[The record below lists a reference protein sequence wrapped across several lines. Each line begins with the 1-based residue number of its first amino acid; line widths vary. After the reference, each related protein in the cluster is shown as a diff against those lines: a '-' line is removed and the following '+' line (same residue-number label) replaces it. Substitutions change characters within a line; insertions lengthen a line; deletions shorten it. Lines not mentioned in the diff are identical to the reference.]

1 MNITGQLVERKSK
14 GEARK
19 NIYNFKT
26 NHMII
31 INGSVYRKL
40 LHNGYIY
47 WKKERLL
54 ILPLHKSLILRKY
67 LSFIS
72 YHIWDIVSERSLLAV
87 INEKINLLQILLQ
100 AN

>member
-47 WKKERLL
+47 
-54 ILPLHKSLILRKY
+54 
-67 LSFIS
+67 
-72 YHIWDIVSERSLLAV
+72 
-87 INEKINLLQILLQ
+87 
-100 AN
+100 